1 MEGGSLAPR
10 WARVREE
17 GGLPWVENKLL
28 KFASGLRVLAWLN
41 GGCAKQPNCAFA
53 HPEHLKGA
61 GSYVASPSKGGGG
74 KKPAAG
80 GAAEDG

>member
-1 MEGGSLAPR
+1 V
-10 WARVREE
+10 W
-17 GGLPWVENKLL
+17 
-28 KFASGLRVLAWLN
+28 VLAWLN
-41 GGCAKQPNCAFA
+41 GGCAKQPNCALA

-74 KKPAAG
+74 KKGGGPGKRGKPAAG